1 MSRKE
6 YCVECHK
13 TLRNYNK
20 GDKKIHRK
28 CWMSLRDKSERHYD
42 FLFCK
47 DKDREK
53 QKKTILIP
61 PLDIAGGLRP
71 PTTHDIAGNEVFI
84 SSDLSQEQSP
94 SPPSQ
99 IQS

>member
-61 PLDIAGGLRP
+61 PLDIAG
-71 PTTHDIAGNEVFI
+71 NEVSI
-84 SSDLSQEQSP
+84 SSHSSQEQSP

>member
-6 YCVECHK
+6 YCVECDK

-28 CWMSLRDKSERHYD
+28 CWMLLRDKSERHYD

-61 PLDIAGGLRP
+61 PI
-71 PTTHDIAGNEVFI
+71 DIAGNEVSI
-84 SSDLSQEQSP
+84 SASEPSQEQSHVP
-94 SPPSQ
+94 QPQ

>member
-61 PLDIAGGLRP
+61 PLDIAG
-71 PTTHDIAGNEVFI
+71 NEVSI
-84 SSDLSQEQSP
+84 SSSVSSQEQSP
-94 SPPSQ
+94 SPQSQ

>member
-47 DKDREK
+47 DKDRDK

-61 PLDIAGGLRP
+61 PLDIAG
-71 PTTHDIAGNEVFI
+71 NEVSI
-84 SSDLSQEQSP
+84 SSSVSSQEQSP
-94 SPPSQ
+94 SPQSQ

>member
-1 MSRKE
+1 MNRKE
-6 YCVECHK
+6 YCVECNK

-28 CWMSLRDKSERHYD
+28 CWMLLRDKSERHYD

-61 PLDIAGGLRP
+61 PLDIAG
-71 PTTHDIAGNEVFI
+71 NEVSI
-84 SSDLSQEQSP
+84 SASEPSQSP
-94 SPPSQ
+94 VLSPPPQ

>member
-1 MSRKE
+1 MNRKE
-6 YCVECHK
+6 YCVECNK

-28 CWMSLRDKSERHYD
+28 CWMLLRDKSERHYD

-61 PLDIAGGLRP
+61 PLDIAG
-71 PTTHDIAGNEVFI
+71 NEVSI
-84 SSDLSQEQSP
+84 SSASEPSQSP
-94 SPPSQ
+94 VLSPPPQ